1 MSEIRISCASLAS
14 IMIDGKY
21 LLLLNKRSYKEGRM
35 VYTPIGGALE
45 YLPKGKA
52 FLDNLGARYERETS
66 DLRFKM
72 DSENLDLFKFWFEKG
87 IDRERDVVRELTEE
101 MIEEENIFDTLDSK
115 DFEIS
120 YLRTETPVQDI
131 RGLMNNFFFE
141 IYNVEFSE
149 EKINEIKDYIHFNW
163 VRDNNRD
170 VVKKAILVT
179 EQEIKNGLTVNK
191 IEIGNNAKSILQ

>member
-45 YLPKGKA
+45 YLPKGKG
-52 FLDNLGARYERETS
+52 FLDNLGARYERETP

-101 MIEEENIFDTLDSK
+101 MIEEENIFDTLDSN
-115 DFEIS
+115 DYEIS
-120 YLRTETPVQDI
+120 YLRTETPI
-131 RGLMNNFFFE
+131 NPYKGIMNNFFFE
-141 IYNVEFSE
+141 IYDVDFSPK
-149 EKINEIKDYIHFNW
+149 KINEIKDYI
-163 VRDNNRD
+163 NNQGQ
-170 VVKKAILVT
+170 VKKAILVT
-179 EQEIKNGLTVNK
+179 EQEIKNGLTIDK

>member
-45 YLPKGKA
+45 YLPKGKG
-52 FLDNLGARYERETS
+52 FLDNLGARYERETP

-163 VRDNNRD
+163 VRDNNKD

>member
-52 FLDNLGARYERETS
+52 FLDNLGARYERETP

-72 DSENLDLFKFWFEKG
+72 DSENLDLFNFWFSKG

-101 MIEEENIFDTLDSK
+101 MVDEENIFDYLDIS
-115 DFEIS
+115 EIDVS
-120 YLRTETPVQDI
+120 YIRTETPI
-131 RGLMNNFFFE
+131 NKLKGILNNFFFE
-141 IYNVEFSE
+141 IYDVQFSNQ
-149 EKINEIKDYIHFNW
+149 KVNQIKDYI
-163 VRDNNRD
+163 NNQGQI
-170 VVKKAILVT
+170 KKAILVT
-179 EQEIKNGLTVNK
+179 EQEIKNGLTIDK

>member
-52 FLDNLGARYERETS
+52 FLDNLGARYERETP

>member
-45 YLPKGKA
+45 YLPKAKG
-52 FLDNLGARYERETS
+52 FLDNLGAKYERETP

-101 MIEEENIFDTLDSK
+101 MIEEENIFDTLDSTEL
-115 DFEIS
+115 DIS
-120 YLRTETPVQDI
+120 YLRTETPINPIKGV
-131 RGLMNNFFFE
+131 LNNFFFE
-141 IYNVEFSE
+141 IYDVDFSPR
-149 EKINEIKDYIHFNW
+149 KVNEIKNYI
-163 VRDNNRD
+163 NNQGQ
-170 VVKKAILVT
+170 VKKAILVT
-179 EQEIKNGLTVNK
+179 EQEIKNGLTIDK

>member
-52 FLDNLGARYERETS
+52 FLDNLGARYERETP

-163 VRDNNRD
+163 VRDNNKD

>member
-14 IMIDGKY
+14 IMVDGKY

-52 FLDNLGARYERETS
+52 FLDNLGARYERETP

-72 DSENLDLFKFWFEKG
+72 DSENIDLFKLWFEKG

-101 MIEEENIFDTLDSK
+101 MIEEENIFDTLDESEF
-115 DFEIS
+115 DIS
-120 YLRTETPVQDI
+120 YIRTETPINPIKGV
-131 RGLMNNFFFE
+131 LNNFFFE
-141 IYNVEFSE
+141 IYNVDFSPK
-149 EKINEIKDYIHFNW
+149 KINEIKDYISNQGQ
-163 VRDNNRD
+163 
-170 VVKKAILVT
+170 VKKAILVT
-179 EQEIKNGLTVNK
+179 EQEIKNGLTIDK

>member
-1 MSEIRISCASLAS
+1 
-14 IMIDGKY
+14 MIDGKY

-45 YLPKGKA
+45 YLPKAKG
-52 FLDNLGARYERETS
+52 FLDNLGAKYERETP

-101 MIEEENIFDTLDSK
+101 MIEEENIFDTLDSTEL
-115 DFEIS
+115 DIS
-120 YLRTETPVQDI
+120 YLRTETPINPIKGV
-131 RGLMNNFFFE
+131 LNNFFFE
-141 IYNVEFSE
+141 IYDVDFSPR
-149 EKINEIKDYIHFNW
+149 KVNEIKNYI
-163 VRDNNRD
+163 NNQGQ
-170 VVKKAILVT
+170 VKKAILVT
-179 EQEIKNGLTVNK
+179 EQEIKNGLTIDK